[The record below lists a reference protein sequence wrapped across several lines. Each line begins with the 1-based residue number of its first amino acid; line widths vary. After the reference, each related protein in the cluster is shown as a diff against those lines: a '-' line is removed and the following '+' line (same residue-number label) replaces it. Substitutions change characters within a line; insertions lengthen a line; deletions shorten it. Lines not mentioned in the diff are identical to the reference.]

1 MLTAR
6 PHTPPSEDREQKRIV
21 EFRLM
26 TQKLE
31 PPAQLR
37 AYKTPQFTSEAKKSN
52 PYISVTDYSSEMKQ
66 FKTSDAQTQFYS
78 LPDGQTVDISSEMI
92 TTPEPLFNPETL
104 LGADDT
110 IASQLPIHKLVNN
123 AFARYIVFL
132 MSLICHLFFI
142 FIFPGYITNQ
152 FNDHLPVCLLAQ
164 FVRALHR
171 YCRCQGS
178 NLFQALFSQRN
189 KLRF

>member
-1 MLTAR
+1 MNPGAPSPEFEVLTAR

-52 PYISVTDYSSEMKQ
+52 PYVSVTDYSSEMKQ
-66 FKTSDAQTQFYS
+66 FKTSDALTQFYS

-132 MSLICHLFFI
+132 MSLICHLFFLSLS
-142 FIFPGYITNQ
+142 FPGILPTNLMTTYQ
-152 FNDHLPVCLLAQ
+152 YAF
-164 FVRALHR
+164 
-171 YCRCQGS
+171 
-178 NLFQALFSQRN
+178 
-189 KLRF
+189 